1 MSFRQFFQLLLATIL
16 LFAAPIDA
24 LAKTVWLSDILYV
37 NVRTGP
43 GNEYRSLKA
52 IKSDTRMEV
61 LEEPEDSDYMRIRTE
76 DGLEGWVPKRYTL
89 DEPTGRIQAA
99 NVTAEKNQLQLQ
111 YETLDQKY
119 KDLLADKGDVS
130 GELESLRT
138 NNASLTKELN
148 RIKAI
153 SENSINLDTQ
163 YQQLAEEH
171 ARVKNEL
178 DVLKAENGS
187 LKEYNDNQMLYAGGA
202 LIIIGIVL
210 GVILPRLTGRR
221 RKDGWS

>member
-1 MSFRQFFQLLLATIL
+1 MSFRHFIQLLLAASL
-16 LFAAPIDA
+16 LISAPINA

-61 LEEPEDSDYMRIRTE
+61 LEEPEDSDYIRIRTE
-76 DGLEGWVPKRYTL
+76 DGLEGWVPTRYVL

-111 YETLDQKY
+111 FDTLDQKY

-178 DVLKAENGS
+178 DVLRAENGS